1 MPDPGN
7 LAGEGSDLVEGC
19 RLPRDLLYD
28 LEFEVWVRPGGPPD
42 PSDPSGAARLLT
54 FGLMAPFTAFVGKL
68 QEVRYRPLEGVV
80 ERGKSVATAESVR
93 YTGAL
98 RMPVR
103 GEVVER
109 NPLLSTRPKWLN
121 DEPYERG
128 WVARVRPADDAPLP
142 STLRPARAVEEEVRA
157 LVRERRTHC
166 YAAFPDV
173 EIVELGSE
181 CSAVLL
187 RLDEELARRAPDEV
201 VLLVVDDPTAPIE
214 LERWRMQTGHA
225 VVERRRDRERYLFLV
240 RKEAVPRPE
249 RPR

>member
-1 MPDPGN
+1 MPERAN
-7 LAGEGSDLVEGC
+7 LTGEGSELVEGC
-19 RLPRDLLYD
+19 PLPSDLLYD
-28 LEFEVWVRPGGPPD
+28 LEFEVWVRPEGA
-42 PSDPSGAARLLT
+42 SDPSHSPGPPGGLT
-54 FGLMAPFTAFVGKL
+54 FGLMAPFTAFVGRV
-68 QEVRYRPLEGVV
+68 QEVRYRPLEGVQ
-80 ERGKSVATAESVR
+80 ERGRSVATAESVR

-98 RMPVR
+98 RLPVR

-121 DEPYERG
+121 DEPYGRG
-128 WVARVRPADDAPLP
+128 WVARVRRADDVPLP
-142 STLRPARAVEEEVRA
+142 STLRPALEVQEEVRA
-157 LVRERRTHC
+157 LIRERRTRCH
-166 YAAFPDV
+166 ALFPDV

-187 RLDEELARRAPDEV
+187 RLDEELARRAPEEV

-225 VVERRRDRERYLFLV
+225 VLERRKEGERYLFLV
-240 RKEAVPRPE
+240 RKEAFPRPE